1 MTALET
7 GRTGHLAGPT
17 FHPLRVVEI
26 EELTDDAVA
35 LRFEVPA
42 ELAGEFAFTP
52 GQHVA
57 VRVPEDEERR
67 SYSVCSAPGA
77 PLRVGVRRIPGGAF
91 SGAVL
96 DRLRPGDE
104 LEVMTPTGRFGAA
117 LPGLRRPGFVAAGS
131 GITPI
136 LAMATAA
143 LTDPAVER
151 VSLVDINRSQR
162 DVMFLDELADLKDR
176 YPERLQLVHVLTR
189 EPQESE
195 LLSVRPDADGITRI
209 RTALLGDVDG
219 WFLCGPQGMVTTVRD
234 ALLADGIEGGS
245 IHTELFHADAAPA
258 PDLPAVPGL
267 DSVEVEARLG
277 GRRSAY
283 RMSAGETVL
292 DALLRTRGDAP
303 YACKGGVCGT
313 CRARVVEGSVAMAA
327 SWALEPDEIA
337 RGDVLTCQ
345 SRPTS
350 DRVVLDYDA

>member
-1 MTALET
+1 VTEH
-7 GRTGHLAGPT
+7 RSVQPR
-17 FHPLRVVEI
+17 FHPLRVAEI
-26 EELTDDAVA
+26 ETLTEDAVA
-35 LRFEVPA
+35 LRFDVPD
-42 ELAGEFAFTP
+42 ELADEFAFTP

-57 VRVPEDEERR
+57 VRVPDDEERR

-91 SGAVL
+91 SGGVL
-96 DRLRPGDE
+96 DRLQPGDA

-136 LAMATAA
+136 LAMIAAA
-143 LTDPAVER
+143 LEDPAVEQ
-151 VSLVDINRSQR
+151 VSLVDVNRSQR

-176 YPERLQLVHVLTR
+176 SPERFQAVHVLTR

-195 LLSVRPDADGITRI
+195 LLSARPDAESIVRI
-209 RTALLGDVDG
+209 RRSLLPDVDG

-234 ALLADGIEGGS
+234 ALVADGVRTGQ

-258 PDLPAVPGL
+258 PDLPVDAAL
-267 DSVEVEARLG
+267 DSVEVEARLA
-277 GRRSAY
+277 GRRAAY

-292 DALLRTRGDAP
+292 DALLRTRSDAP

-327 SWALEPDEIA
+327 SWALEADEVA

-350 DRVVLDYDA
+350 DRVVLDFDA